1 MAAEAVQEAEARRGR
16 DEAGPGHELVIV
28 VEDIT
33 AVVEVVAVEDE
44 VPAQAEQDEQL
55 QELAQEEPVLGPETA
70 GAPLAALE
78 GVQLALDSVDAQET
92 RACLRLKRRTN
103 QKWSPHLAR
112 RRAIIQC
119 IPGFWAQAVSFLLLP
134 CSRGQS
140 WETEAGGGPVAVGFE
155 QEGARQSCSVPQPGK
170 QLGTPRG
177 HVPPSPPLP
186 SAGQVEELFRPK
198 YRRRLMF
205 FFGNN
210 PYFQNKVIVKEYH
223 LSIAGYRASRSSP
236 VQWFWDYER
245 GVASRRHDTTSLN
258 FFNWLCDSSCPGSN
272 RIAEVVI
279 EDLWPNPLQYYPRQD
294 GSRRE

>member
-44 VPAQAEQDEQL
+44 VSAQAEQDEQL

-92 RACLRLKRRTN
+92 RACLWLKRRTN
-103 QKWSPHLAR
+103 QKRSPHLAR
-112 RRAIIQC
+112 QRAIIQC
-119 IPGFWAQAVSFLLLP
+119 IPGFWAQAILNHPEISAVTGDHDRDLLSYMTNL
-134 CSRGQS
+134 
-140 WETEAGGGPVAVGFE
+140 E
-155 QEGARQSCSVPQPGK
+155 
-170 QLGTPRG
+170 
-177 HVPPSPPLP
+177 
-186 SAGQVEELFRPK
+186 VEELFRSK
-198 YRRRLMF
+198 YRCRLMF

>member
-1 MAAEAVQEAEARRGR
+1 MLLVPFGTNTNTVQIEYEAEERREGLGCSWLCSSWTARLLDPRQILNHPEISAVTGDQDR
-16 DEAGPGHELVIV
+16 DLLSYM
-28 VEDIT
+28 T
-33 AVVEVVAVEDE
+33 N
-44 VPAQAEQDEQL
+44 
-55 QELAQEEPVLGPETA
+55 
-70 GAPLAALE
+70 LE
-78 GVQLALDSVDAQET
+78 
-92 RACLRLKRRTN
+92 
-103 QKWSPHLAR
+103 
-112 RRAIIQC
+112 
-119 IPGFWAQAVSFLLLP
+119 
-134 CSRGQS
+134 
-140 WETEAGGGPVAVGFE
+140 
-155 QEGARQSCSVPQPGK
+155 
-170 QLGTPRG
+170 
-177 HVPPSPPLP
+177 
-186 SAGQVEELFRPK
+186 VEELFRPK